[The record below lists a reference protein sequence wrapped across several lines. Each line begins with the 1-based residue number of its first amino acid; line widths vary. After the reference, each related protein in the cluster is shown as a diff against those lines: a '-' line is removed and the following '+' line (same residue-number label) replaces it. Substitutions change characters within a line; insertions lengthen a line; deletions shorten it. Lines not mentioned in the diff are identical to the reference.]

1 MIQTDLFSQTQ
12 AHQLFKNG
20 GPETSREAAEE
31 LATTGK
37 LAGMELRA
45 LNLVTRYPGATG
57 AELEKM
63 AGLERGQVSKRLS
76 SLVNQGRIIRGD
88 KRKCNITQRAAFT
101 HYTKANKPR

>member
-1 MIQTDLFSQTQ
+1 MIQTDLFDQTR

-31 LATTGK
+31 LVTSGK

-45 LNLVTRYPGATG
+45 LNLVTLHPGRTG
-57 AELEKM
+57 AELEKL

-76 SLVNQGRIIRGD
+76 TLVTQGRIIRGE
-88 KRKCNITQRAAFT
+88 KRKCRITQRAAFT
-101 HYTKANKPR
+101 HYTKTNKPR